1 MIGNVYQ
8 TVCPGCNM
16 GCGLYIREDEEGALA
31 VDFMKSSPANL
42 GKLCR
47 FGMKLAHHYSKATS
61 MVDGKESSV
70 EDAVKAASDKL
81 KGADVTM
88 LGVGNTTNEES
99 LAFSKVA
106 DAMGTVVNTGMGV
119 YSELPTECHPTV
131 GVGITLDD
139 IESAKRIALFVDPY
153 VQYPLLV
160 RRILAAKKNG
170 ASVVSVGWR
179 DLHLADENKY
189 IDPDMYESELGL
201 DSESVIIADVHPNT
215 DPGWVKRMLNLA
227 LKTQAKIL
235 FMKPFVNATGVDLL
249 CKGTGQKGIPEIM
262 EGINEGSI
270 KTLVTLDSDPIELMP
285 DSDAAAETLK
295 KLDNLIVISSRDSP
309 VNKMAN
315 IVIATEPLCAKAGSF
330 MNVEGLLLN
339 NSGESTTGIDAMS
352 TLNQNL
358 GGEAMDYQGL
368 HNNVLES
375 IVQKFTKPNY
385 KELACEV
392 LDIGPMEEKKGNL
405 IYLYNPFM
413 WFDEPDDNDFVM
425 VNMNTVNKLGLGK
438 GGMIAL
444 TSDAG
449 TVNMRYR
456 VEDMPDGLIL
466 TAKKLPVATGWTT
479 VVSTEAV

>member
-1 MIGNVYQ
+1 
-8 TVCPGCNM
+8 
-16 GCGLYIREDEEGALA
+16 
-31 VDFMKSSPANL
+31 
-42 GKLCR
+42 
-47 FGMKLAHHYSKATS
+47 
-61 MVDGKESSV
+61 
-70 EDAVKAASDKL
+70 
-81 KGADVTM
+81 
-88 LGVGNTTNEES
+88 
-99 LAFSKVA
+99 
-106 DAMGTVVNTGMGV
+106 
-119 YSELPTECHPTV
+119 
-131 GVGITLDD
+131 
-139 IESAKRIALFVDPY
+139 
-153 VQYPLLV
+153 
-160 RRILAAKKNG
+160 
-170 ASVVSVGWR
+170 
-179 DLHLADENKY
+179 
-189 IDPDMYESELGL
+189 
-201 DSESVIIADVHPNT
+201 
-215 DPGWVKRMLNLA
+215 
-227 LKTQAKIL
+227 
-235 FMKPFVNATGVDLL
+235 
-249 CKGTGQKGIPEIM
+249 
-262 EGINEGSI
+262 GSI

-352 TLNQNL
+352 TLCQNL
-358 GGEAMDYQGL
+358 GGEAMDYQDL

-375 IVQKFTKPNY
+375 IVQKYTKPNY

-392 LDIGPMEEKKGNL
+392 LDIGPVEEKGNL

-413 WFDEPDDNDFVM
+413 WFDQSDDNDFVM
-425 VNMNTVNKLGLGK
+425 VNMNMVNKLGLSK

-479 VVSTEAV
+479 IVSTEAV